1 MRSLGVSPTSSALC
15 SLLVCFAR
23 SSLLHNQRVVL
34 NSSLQPFFFLNIPG
48 WQNDGGGGRV
58 WGGASSKCV
67 PVPSAGSH
75 FQVQRGCPQMS
86 ASASRALFLIT
97 QCVLGG
103 RFWRGAE
110 VLFGTIT
117 PVCICHP
124 LRSHSD
130 SVEEASVVWRPR

>member
-1 MRSLGVSPTSSALC
+1 MCV
-15 SLLVCFAR
+15 
-23 SSLLHNQRVVL
+23 
-34 NSSLQPFFFLNIPG
+34 
-48 WQNDGGGGRV
+48 WGGGR
-58 WGGASSKCV
+58 WGGGSKCV

-86 ASASRALFLIT
+86 ALASRALFLIT
-97 QCVLGG
+97 QCVLYNSQDADGYLWGLGG

-110 VLFGTIT
+110 VLFGTMT

-130 SVEEASVVWRPR
+130 SVEEASVVLRPR